1 MKASTEMERKMPSLE
16 REFEVDQWLSD
27 VANAR
32 CFDLSQ
38 SMQKGMPIHPAH
50 PPFHITLNN
59 RHGDVLRSC
68 GHSSANELMVTSTH
82 SATHIDSLCHVSDH
96 GELFG
101 NIDAS
106 ETQSGVALF
115 KHHGAETIAPIFRRG
130 ILLDVAK
137 VKGVDALEP
146 AYEITVADLEASV
159 ASAKVELLQGDIVL
173 VRTGWASLWADSP
186 RYLGLNSA
194 GAPGPGVAAGQWL
207 GSRKPFAV
215 GSDTSAFEV
224 MNHHN
229 ITLEVHMIL
238 IAQNG
243 IHIIENLNLEELSK
257 NDCSE
262 FAFVGLP
269 PKIVGATGSPLRP
282 IALCGRKVS
291 ASKN

>member
-1 MKASTEMERKMPSLE
+1 MNKILPAQTKAQFSVGQFDLE
-16 REFEVDQWLSD
+16 QWLAG
-27 VANAR
+27 VAVAQ

-38 SMQKGMPIHPAH
+38 PMQKGMPIHPAH

-96 GELFG
+96 GKLYG
-101 NIDAS
+101 DLDAVDA
-106 ETQSGVALF
+106 QAGVGLF
-115 KHHGAETIAPIFRRG
+115 KNHGAETIAPIFRRG
-130 ILLDVAK
+130 VLLDVAK
-137 VKGVDALEP
+137 TKGVAALEP
-146 AYEITVADLEASV
+146 AYEIAVVDLEDSMAAAEV
-159 ASAKVELLQGDIVL
+159 NLFPGDVIL
-173 VRTGWASLWADSP
+173 VRTGWASFWSDNP

-194 GAPGPGVAAGQWL
+194 GAPGPGLEAGRWL
-207 GSRKPFAV
+207 ARLKPFAV

-229 ITLEVHMIL
+229 VTLEVHMIL
-238 IAQNG
+238 IAQSG
-243 IHIIENLNLEELSK
+243 IHIIENLDLEELSQSGCTK
-257 NDCSE
+257 

-282 IALCGRKVS
+282 IAL
-291 ASKN
+291 A